1 MRTYWPLLLALTRS
15 AHGQYNSTVLG
26 AQATPSPPSSS
37 AEAAEETF
45 QAQGGGYCQGSTC
58 KTTSTIYEYGKPS
71 TSTIKVTVTSPQT
84 CPKPVTKTQTVTSS
98 QGYGGGYP
106 VTVTVT
112 STKEVTKSAGNN
124 PSPPKTITVTST
136 KEVTKSDGYNTPPKT
151 ITVTTTKSGY
161 TTVTSPGYCAN
172 PPPITTTMV
181 CLPLDYT

>member
-1 MRTYWPLLLALTRS
+1 MRTYWPLFLALTGS
-15 AHGQYNSTVLG
+15 ARGQYNSTVLG

-112 STKEVTKSAGNN
+112 STKEVTKS
-124 PSPPKTITVTST
+124 
-136 KEVTKSDGYNTPPKT
+136 DGYNTPPKT

-161 TTVTSPGYCAN
+161 ITVTSPGYCAN
-172 PPPITTTMV
+172 PPPMTTTKV
-181 CLPLDYT
+181 CLPLSCT